1 MNLLRIAKTV
11 CSLAAVAALTACGG
25 GGEKGPA
32 WAQDLKTTLTT
43 APDTVEA
50 SRQFSPGTYDSACSY
65 ISNLPLSDAQSL
77 QASEVISYAWV
88 ETATG
93 TKLQTTYTIYSTG
106 DCSDTGSSVLLKI
119 TVPLANVTRAGAITL
134 AGLKL
139 DASQQGVEVGAS
151 NLIGER
157 ILIEQPAGEQVLVL
171 SNGAVYAA
179 DEVDPDT
186 GLTNV
191 KVVKDA
197 SGNVIYR
204 QILQIDENTLKDSLT
219 VQNGVLYRG
228 VTEDLF
234 DDSFD
239 EFDYPRYV
247 SLEDPYTKR

>member
-1 MNLLRIAKTV
+1 MNILRIAKTV

-25 GGEKGPA
+25 GGDKGPQ
-32 WAQDLKTTLTT
+32 WAQSLNTTLATPT
-43 APDTVEA
+43 DA
-50 SRQFSPGTYDSACSY
+50 SATSRLFSPGLYTSACGY
-65 ISNLPLSDAQSL
+65 ISNLPRSDAQAL
-77 QASEVISYAWV
+77 TASEVISYAWV

-106 DCSDTGSSVLLKI
+106 DCTDTGSSVLLKI

-134 AGLKL
+134 TGLKL
-139 DASQQGVEVGAS
+139 DATQQGVEIGAS

-157 ILIEQPAGEQVLVL
+157 VLIEQSAGDQVLAL
-171 SNGAVYAA
+171 SNGAVYAP

-197 SGNVIYR
+197 LGNVIYR
-204 QILQIDENTLKDSLT
+204 QILQVEENTLKDSLT

-228 VTEDLF
+228 VIEDLF

-247 SLEDPYTKR
+247 SLEDPFTKR